1 MKIKLFLIY
10 LLQVSFF
17 WSQTDTTK
25 YSWPTPNFNSSRGL
39 TATFGE
45 FRNTGSSDHFHNAVD
60 IGEPD
65 GNPVYPCIDG
75 VVHYLSD
82 NGYDS
87 YINVISIV
95 NGKKKHITYY
105 HVVPN
110 PSLSIGQNVKAGQ
123 SLIGTIYVGAA
134 HVHLIEY
141 QLMDQSSGSYG
152 TSMNPVRPKGGLT
165 PYYDD
170 QAPEIITSS
179 LQFYK
184 DNSFIEIPG
193 NQLNG
198 KVDIKI
204 EVREKNGTSP
214 SQLNNGTYILGYR
227 VLSEDGNT
235 TIYEPANNGNKY
247 RFYYKPSKS
256 YVHNVFIKGIAT
268 LSKPVYWL
276 TNGSGEVSINQTLSV
291 GNNYLDTDILD
302 AGNYLLEIF
311 SEDTRE
317 NRTSKQF
324 PFSVIKLPPELNTVV
339 LINDSIK
346 ISWEAYNLNRL
357 AGYRIYYS
365 NLYENNWKLA
375 TDETMLKKDDTNI
388 SFISSNDFLQPTNG
402 NLLQYY
408 ITAVDSSGNESD
420 KSDTYSTV
428 FHDKSA
434 LKLLIVDGFD
444 RYGGT
449 GSWSEPN
456 HNFNII
462 YSKAIQRALWYFNIS
477 SASNEAVINEEVN
490 LNDYDMVIWFL
501 GDESIEENTLIG
513 NEQGKLARYLES
525 GGKLLITG
533 EDIGK
538 DLDTKHSFN
547 DFTDQLFYHEYLM
560 SNFIHD
566 GLEILYEVNGAEETI
581 FEGLNIHFGDTYPVE
596 SPDDIEPINGA
607 IPIFNYTYER
617 DSTYRK
623 GGIAYTGTFGDSA
636 NIGSFVYLSFPF
648 ETIGDSEKRAELMQK
663 IQRYLGFNIV
673 GVETEETFILS
684 NYELL
689 QNYPNPF
696 NPSTTIQYKISSN
709 SVILNPI
716 HQEKNH
722 QDFSLQSS
730 ITGAPQNDN
739 VKLIV
744 YDILGREVAVL
755 VNEQQKPGNYQV
767 TFDASKLS
775 SGVYYYQLRTN
786 NFIQTKKM
794 TLIK

>member
-1 MKIKLFLIY
+1 MFKIFLFGY
-10 LLQVSFF
+10 LLIFSLIIAQN
-17 WSQTDTTK
+17 DTTH
-25 YSWPTPNFNSSRGL
+25 YAWPTPNFNSSRGL

-65 GNPVYPCIDG
+65 GNPVYPSMNG
-75 VVHYLSD
+75 VVQYFSN

-87 YINVISIV
+87 YINVKTII
-95 NGKKKHITYY
+95 GDKKKHLTYY

-110 PSLSIGQNVKAGQ
+110 PSLSIGQNVIAGQ
-123 SLIGTIYVGAA
+123 TVIGTIYVGAA
-134 HVHLIEY
+134 HVHLVEY
-141 QLMDQSSGSYG
+141 QQMDASSSSYG
-152 TSMNPVRPKGGLT
+152 TAMNPVRPEGGLT
-165 PYYDD
+165 PYNDN
-170 QAPEIITSS
+170 QAPEIISSS
-179 LQFYK
+179 LRFYK
-184 DNSFIEIPG
+184 DNSSIDIPSD
-193 NQLNG
+193 QVKG

-204 EVREKNGTSP
+204 EVREKNGTYS
-214 SQLNNGTYILGYR
+214 SQQNNGTYILGYR
-227 VLSEDGNT
+227 VLSEDGNSI
-235 TIYEPANNGNKY
+235 IYEPENDGNKY
-247 RFYYKPSKS
+247 RFYFMPSNN
-256 YVHNVFIKGIAT
+256 YVHNVFIKNVAT
-268 LSKPVYWL
+268 LSNPIYWL
-276 TNGSGEVSINQTLSV
+276 TNGNGEANINQTLTVS
-291 GNNYLDTDILD
+291 NNYLDTDLLD

-317 NRTSKQF
+317 NKTSKRF
-324 PFSVIKLPPELNTVV
+324 PFNVVKLPPELNTVI
-339 LINDSIK
+339 LKNDSIK
-346 ISWEAYNLNRL
+346 FSWEAYNLNRL

-365 NLYENNWKLA
+365 NLYDNNWKYA
-375 TDETMLKKDDTNI
+375 ANETMIKEDEQEI
-388 SFISSNDFLQPTNG
+388 SFASTMEFLQPTNG
-402 NLLQYY
+402 KNLQFY
-408 ITAVDSSGNESD
+408 ITAVDSLGNESD

-434 LKLLIVDGFD
+434 PKLLIVDGFD
-444 RYGGT
+444 RYGGN

-456 HNFNII
+456 HSFNII
-462 YSKAIQRALWYFNIS
+462 YSQAIQRALWYFNIS

-490 LNDYDMVIWFL
+490 LKEYNMVIWFL
-501 GDESIEENTLIG
+501 GDESIEDNTLIG

-566 GLEILYEVNGAEETI
+566 GLEILYEVNGAEKTI

-617 DSTYRK
+617 DSTSRK

-663 IQRYLGFNIV
+663 IQRYLGINIV
-673 GVETEETFILS
+673 DVESEETFILN

-696 NPSTTIQYKISSN
+696 NPTTTIKYSLP
-709 SVILNPI
+709 VAET
-716 HQEKNH
+716 EKFQQVN
-722 QDFSLQSS
+722 
-730 ITGAPQNDN
+730 
-739 VKLIV
+739 LIV
-744 YDILGREVAVL
+744 YDILGRKITTL
-755 VNEQQKPGNYQV
+755 VNKEQTPGNYQV
-767 TFDASKLS
+767 IFDASKLS

-786 NFIQTKKM
+786 HYIQTKKM
-794 TLIK
+794 TLVK